1 MVIGMQVGLIIL
13 TLILAIGITVYN
25 QTDGRSQSRIGIRPV
40 GAFVGAVLFIGAIF
54 LSMAVGQIDSGSIG
68 VVTRFGAV
76 TGRTIEAGFYFVTP
90 LVESVEV
97 MDLQTRKY
105 QEPWSAGSKDLQEVN
120 TTVAV
125 NYKLDPSKVAEVY
138 RSLRRDYLERV
149 VIPAVGES
157 IKATTANFDAEE
169 LLTKRP
175 EIKAGIEAS
184 LRERLADVGIIVG
197 AVSITNFEFRGSF
210 QAAIEAKQVA
220 AQRALE
226 SENQLVQIKI
236 EALQAEASALGRRDA
251 AVREA
256 EGRRDSAILDAQ
268 GQSEAIRRIA
278 DAQAEANDLING
290 TLTDQIIQYS
300 LVQEL
305 GEDIRVIVVP
315 SGQQFILGEA
325 IFGEAKQAT
334 SSP

>member
-1 MVIGMQVGLIIL
+1 MVIAMQVGLIIL

-125 NYKLDPSKVAEVY
+125 NYKLEPSRVAEV
-138 RSLRRDYLERV
+138 
-149 VIPAVGES
+149 
-157 IKATTANFDAEE
+157 
-169 LLTKRP
+169 
-175 EIKAGIEAS
+175 
-184 LRERLADVGIIVG
+184 
-197 AVSITNFEFRGSF
+197 
-210 QAAIEAKQVA
+210 
-220 AQRALE
+220 
-226 SENQLVQIKI
+226 
-236 EALQAEASALGRRDA
+236 
-251 AVREA
+251 
-256 EGRRDSAILDAQ
+256 
-268 GQSEAIRRIA
+268 
-278 DAQAEANDLING
+278 
-290 TLTDQIIQYS
+290 
-300 LVQEL
+300 
-305 GEDIRVIVVP
+305 
-315 SGQQFILGEA
+315 
-325 IFGEAKQAT
+325 
-334 SSP
+334 